1 MNQVIT
7 DGLLLMPPSFADG
20 LSVWSRQDGTPGSDT
35 YAGAINA
42 ALVTADQD
50 FGTCLEIQ
58 KVDATTQLR
67 YMGQTPIRPGLYLRV
82 TARVKCLAGSFPNV
96 RIAAWAGDTT
106 NSNITG
112 VQQTGPVTTLSSYGE
127 VVEVSAII
135 GMGARGGVDMSWGQT
150 AAYGYIGL
158 DLTGPNGGTI
168 RIESIRIEDA
178 TSVFHR
184 KLMDWVDVRDY
195 GAMGDGTTDD
205 RAAFLAADADA
216 SGRSVMVPAGSYFIG
231 ANLSMTSPVRFEGT
245 LMMADATRLSLAQNY
260 ELDSYADALGDEVL
274 GLKKGLQTL
283 FNQSEH
289 EAFDMR
295 GRRVVLDAPLDLQGV
310 VGNKT
315 TYANRRVL
323 RNGQLSADTSSA
335 WDDTVVTATA
345 NWSNANGRELTGIS
359 NISSIE
365 VGSLVT
371 GPLGVGREV
380 YVTAKNE
387 ATGTL
392 TLSAPLWGAPTSQS
406 YTFRRFKYLLDMIGW
421 QNLQRFRIKSVEFLC
436 AGRCSALMLP
446 IGGLVTQIEDC
457 FFTGPKDRGITS
469 AGTGCQGLQ
478 IDRNQFL
485 SNEQNLRVQ
494 DRVSIA
500 FNVNDGDAKIRNN
513 RAVRFRH
520 FGVIGGTGNIVSH
533 NHFFQGDSE
542 TDGLRSAGIIFTQT
556 NGKTTVVGNYIDNCC
571 LEWGNEHD
579 AEPELNGEFSFH
591 GMSITGN
598 IFFSSGSAPWFRFI
612 VIKPYGQDHYINGL
626 SINDNLFKQTAGQ
639 ALERVEMVDETLF
652 TLDMSRTA
660 GLQMSGNTFH
670 GITARAGDPVTVS
683 INSNSVEQVWQAD
696 LAEMLPFGGQA
707 LTTLAMTPQGA
718 ITNTSDTAIY
728 TLPYATT
735 GHGPNATA
743 LRLNWSEAVKG
754 SAIVTASANRL

>member
-1 MNQVIT
+1 
-7 DGLLLMPPSFADG
+7 MPPSFADG

-112 VQQTGPVTTLSSYGE
+112 VQQTGPVTTLSNYGE

-245 LMMADATRLSLAQNY
+245 LTMADATRLSLAQNY
-260 ELDSYADALGDEVL
+260 ELDSYADAFGDEVL

-345 NWSNANGRELTGIS
+345 NWSNGNGRELTGIS

-365 VGSLVT
+365 IGSLVT
-371 GPLGVGREV
+371 G
-380 YVTAKNE
+380 
-387 ATGTL
+387 
-392 TLSAPLWGAPTSQS
+392 
-406 YTFRRFKYLLDMIGW
+406 
-421 QNLQRFRIKSVEFLC
+421 
-436 AGRCSALMLP
+436 
-446 IGGLVTQIEDC
+446 
-457 FFTGPKDRGITS
+457 
-469 AGTGCQGLQ
+469 
-478 IDRNQFL
+478 
-485 SNEQNLRVQ
+485 
-494 DRVSIA
+494 
-500 FNVNDGDAKIRNN
+500 
-513 RAVRFRH
+513 
-520 FGVIGGTGNIVSH
+520 
-533 NHFFQGDSE
+533 
-542 TDGLRSAGIIFTQT
+542 
-556 NGKTTVVGNYIDNCC
+556 
-571 LEWGNEHD
+571 
-579 AEPELNGEFSFH
+579 
-591 GMSITGN
+591 
-598 IFFSSGSAPWFRFI
+598 
-612 VIKPYGQDHYINGL
+612 
-626 SINDNLFKQTAGQ
+626 
-639 ALERVEMVDETLF
+639 
-652 TLDMSRTA
+652 
-660 GLQMSGNTFH
+660 
-670 GITARAGDPVTVS
+670 
-683 INSNSVEQVWQAD
+683 
-696 LAEMLPFGGQA
+696 
-707 LTTLAMTPQGA
+707 
-718 ITNTSDTAIY
+718 
-728 TLPYATT
+728 
-735 GHGPNATA
+735 
-743 LRLNWSEAVKG
+743 
-754 SAIVTASANRL
+754 